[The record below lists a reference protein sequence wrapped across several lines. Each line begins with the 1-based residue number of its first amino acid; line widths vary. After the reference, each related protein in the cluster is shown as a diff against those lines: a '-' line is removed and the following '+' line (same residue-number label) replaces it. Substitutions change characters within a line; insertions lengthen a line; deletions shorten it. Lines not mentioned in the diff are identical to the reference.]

1 VAFCKRAGDFSP
13 VESECKSVIH
23 QFINNGY
30 HIILDVNSGSV
41 HVVDPVVY
49 DEAEIISRRLPE
61 MEQPGRLPQDIK
73 TEVFSALQDRYSH
86 KELEEGLEDIQT
98 LINAEQLLTKDIYR
112 DFVVDFKK
120 RKTVVKAL
128 CLHIAHDCNLA
139 CRYCFAEEG
148 EYHGRRALMS
158 YEVGRKALDFL
169 IANSGSRE
177 HLEVDFFGGEPLLNW
192 EVVKG
197 LVEYGR
203 SKEEAFHKRFRFTL
217 TTNGVLLNDEIM
229 EFCNR
234 EMSNVVLSLD
244 GRKDINDKMR
254 PFRNG
259 SGSYSLIVPKFQKF
273 AESRNQTNYYVR
285 GTFTRNNL
293 DFADDVIHYADLGFK
308 QMSMEPVVADP
319 DEPYAIRKEDIPAIL
334 KEYDKLALEFIKR
347 KKEGRG
353 FNFFHFMLDLNAGPC
368 VAKRMAGCG
377 SGTEYLAVTPWGD
390 LYPCHQFVG
399 NEAFLLGNVDTGIVS
414 TGIRDEFKTCNVYA
428 KKACRDCFARFYC
441 SGGCSANSYNFS
453 GSINGAY
460 EIGCEM
466 QKKRIECAIMI
477 KAALAD
483 DEV

>member
-1 VAFCKRAGDFSP
+1 M
-13 VESECKSVIH
+13 IH
-23 QFINNGY
+23 QYVNNGY
-30 HIILDVNSGSV
+30 HIVLDVNSGSV
-41 HVVDPVVY
+41 HVVDPLVY
-49 DEAEIISRRLPE
+49 DAIAVTAELVPELEKPEKLAPEVKEEVKSRLASRYST
-61 MEQPGRLPQDIK
+61 QDI
-73 TEVFSALQDRYSH
+73 
-86 KELEEGLEDIQT
+86 EEALEDIQQ
-98 LINAEQLLTKDIYR
+98 LIDMEQLLTKDIYR

-158 YEVGRKALDFL
+158 YEVGKKALDFL

-192 EVVKG
+192 DVVKR

-203 SKEEAFHKRFRFTL
+203 SQEEAHHKKFRFTL

-229 EFCNR
+229 DFCNR

-244 GRKDINDKMR
+244 GRKDVNDKMR

-259 SGSYSLIVPKFQKF
+259 SGSYDLIVPKFRKF
-273 AESRNQTNYYVR
+273 AESRGQMNYYVR

-293 DFADDVIHYADLGFK
+293 DFADDVLHYADLGFQ

-319 DEPYAIRKEDIPAIL
+319 SEDYAIREEDIPAIL
-334 KEYDKLALEFIKR
+334 KEYDKLAVEYIKR

-353 FNFFHFMLDLNAGPC
+353 FNFFHFMIDLKAGPC

-399 NEAFLLGNVDTGIVS
+399 NEKFLLGNVDTGVVNLEV
-414 TGIRDEFKTCNVYA
+414 RDEFKLCNVYA
-428 KKACRDCFARFYC
+428 KDKCRDCFARFYC
-441 SGGCSANSYNFS
+441 SGGCAANSYNFH
-453 GSINGAY
+453 GSITDAY
-460 EIGCEM
+460 DIGCEM

-483 DEV
+483 GSDE

>member
-1 VAFCKRAGDFSP
+1 MIHLY
-13 VESECKSVIH
+13 KS
-23 QFINNGY
+23 NGFNMV
-30 HIILDVNSGSV
+30 LDVNSGSV
-41 HVVDPVVY
+41 HVVDDCVY
-49 DEAEIISRRLPE
+49 DVLSCMNEGKNAEEAAEALSSKYAE
-61 MEQPGRLPQDIK
+61 QDI
-73 TEVFSALQDRYSH
+73 TEAREEIQ
-86 KELEEGLEDIQT
+86 ELTDNGMLF
-98 LINAEQLLTKDIYR
+98 TKDIYENAIDQFSNR
-112 DFVVDFKK
+112 P
-120 RKTVVKAL
+120 TVVKAL

-158 YEVGRKALDFL
+158 YEVGKKALDFL
-169 IANSGSRE
+169 VANSGNRE

-192 EVVKG
+192 KVVKQ

-203 SKEEAFHKRFRFTL
+203 SLEEANHKKFRFTL

-244 GRKDINDKMR
+244 GRREINDKMR

-259 SGSYSLIVPKFQKF
+259 SGSYDMIVPKFQKF
-273 AESRNQTNYYVR
+273 AESRGQKNYYVR

-293 DFADDVIHYADLGFK
+293 DFADDVIHYADLGFQ

-319 DEPYAIRKEDIPAIL
+319 AEDYAIREEDIPQIL
-334 KEYDKLALEFIKR
+334 KEYDKLALEYIKR

-353 FNFFHFMLDLNAGPC
+353 FNFFHFMLDLTAGPC
-368 VAKRMAGCG
+368 VAKRLAGCG

-399 NEAFLLGNVDTGIVS
+399 NEKFLLGNVDTGIVN
-414 TGIRDEFKTCNVYA
+414 TETRDEFKLCNVYA
-428 KKACRDCFARFYC
+428 KETCKDCFARFYC
-441 SGGCSANSYNFS
+441 SGGCSANAYNFS

-483 DEV
+483 EEA